1 MSMSWAE
8 YEDLYG
14 ESREELMR
22 SEAEEDKLPDIKEY
36 YDQIVPLRKDL
47 EQLLKEWDK
56 DCEPEKMLEIVAR
69 LEDIASELYDI
80 ANEEYFDGEYDG
92 LSEEERIFGPGG
104 FHGWANPGMT
114 ERHNREQRE
123 RLRGWL

>member
-22 SEAEEDKLPDIKEY
+22 SEAEENNQKDISEY
-36 YDQIVPLRKDL
+36 YKGIEPLIKDL
-47 EQLLKEWDK
+47 KAIIEKMDK
-56 DCEPEKMLEIVAR
+56 DCDPHSVLELASD
-69 LEDIASELYDI
+69 LGDIASEIYDI
-80 ANEEYFDGEYDG
+80 ANEDYFDGEYDG